1 MKQEDEQKLIEILVN
16 SSLNVLKFKDALEY
30 LKIETV
36 KKVKSEVDNMSEEE
50 KTNLLKNLEK
60 QIAAAEELAREQQ
73 EQAVAKAKQ
82 AEDVK

>member
-82 AEDVK
+82 AEEVK